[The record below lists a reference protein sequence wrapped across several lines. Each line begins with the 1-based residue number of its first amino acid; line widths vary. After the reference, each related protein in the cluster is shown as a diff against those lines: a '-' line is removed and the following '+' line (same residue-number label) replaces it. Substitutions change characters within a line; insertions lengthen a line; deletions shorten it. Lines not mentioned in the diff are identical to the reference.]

1 MSASGPPPDS
11 ASWAHGRTRGPG
23 LASGESPKAAGGLVG
38 RGEELGRVRALLE
51 AARGGLTGALVVQG
65 EAGIGKT
72 TLLAAAE
79 ELADGLTC
87 LWARGVESEAA
98 LGHAALLELL
108 TPVQDRLA
116 DLPAAQ
122 AEALAAALGWGP
134 AGAPGDR
141 YLVAAA
147 TLSLLAAAAERAPVL
162 VLVDDLHWVDRESA
176 AALLFSARRLH
187 RDAVAFLF
195 AVRTGSASAV
205 PLGGLS
211 VLPLA
216 GLAPAEAAGL
226 LPARLADPVAARLV
240 EGTRGNPLALSEVA
254 RRLTPAQ
261 LVGAAPL
268 PDPLPV
274 GARLELVYQPV
285 LAGLSA
291 PAWRAV
297 LLCAAGPEGAAA
309 GLVSALDQ
317 DGLDAGAALDEA
329 EERGILV
336 RDGGSVAFR
345 HPLLRSAAWRL
356 ATRAQR
362 RAAHLALAGALPGEA
377 ARTARNWHLAEAA
390 AGPDDV
396 LAGELVAVAEEDR
409 TRRGFAAAAAALERA
424 ALLTTDPGL
433 AAERLAAAVGDA
445 FLAGDIERTRALAAR
460 VLEGPAGRA
469 ARAQVLYTLG
479 VLEQYAGSVPRAAE
493 LLAAAAELAD
503 GPQRVWALAELGNT
517 RFRLNDL
524 AGVGEIADRLAEAAD
539 PGDPGQRALAAFAR
553 GVTLTVAGDPAAARP
568 LLTDVLELLQSPPL
582 RDDPRYL
589 INLAVAAGFLG
600 DLRGLVAP
608 FEQRLAE
615 TRERGALG
623 VLVPGLALM
632 ASGRA
637 WLGDHTGAFADAGE
651 AAELGEQLGY
661 ATDTA
666 VAVEMLAWQSAAR
679 GLHDDARR
687 ALERAR
693 ALTDRAGTTSV
704 AAHQAITAAF
714 CALCRGDLAEAAA
727 LLEARI
733 AADGGIGSLGEPL
746 GVAPTLVEA
755 YVGLGRAADAAALA
769 GRYADVTAQ
778 SPPAATAAL
787 VARCRGLTAAD
798 EGAAAEAFE
807 AALAAHAQ
815 APDAFE
821 AARTRL
827 LYGARLRRAGRRV
840 AAREQLRVALDAFA
854 AMDLTAWVQRAAD
867 ELGATGATARPRR
880 PLASEPLTS
889 QETRVALL
897 VARGLSNREV
907 AAALFLSPKTIEH
920 HLGSV
925 FRKRGFRSR
934 TELARAFATA
944 AAEGG

>member
-1 MSASGPPPDS
+1 MSASGPPPDGS
-11 ASWAHGRTRGPG
+11 SWSHGRTRGPG
-23 LASGESPKAAGGLVG
+23 LASGETLKSPGGLVG
-38 RGEELGRVRALLE
+38 RDQELGRVRDLLA

-79 ELADGLTC
+79 ELADGFTC

-134 AGAPGDR
+134 ARASGDR

-162 VLVDDLHWVDRESA
+162 VLVDDLHWVDGESA
-176 AALLFSARRLH
+176 AALLFAARRLH

-195 AVRTGSASAV
+195 AVRTGSAGAV
-205 PLGGLS
+205 PLAGLS

-216 GLAPAEAAGL
+216 GLAPAQAASL
-226 LPARLADPVAARLV
+226 LPGLLADPVAARLV
-240 EGTRGNPLALSEVA
+240 ERTRGNPLALSEVA
-254 RRLTPAQ
+254 SRLTPAQ

-268 PDPLPV
+268 PDPLPA
-274 GARLELVYQPV
+274 GTRLELVYQPV

-297 LLCAAGPEGAAA
+297 VLCAAGPEGANA
-309 GLVSALDQ
+309 GLVGALDQ
-317 DGLDAGAALDEA
+317 GGLDASAAIDEA
-329 EERGILV
+329 EEREILV

-356 ATRAQR
+356 ATPAQR

-377 ARTARNWHLAEAA
+377 ARAARTWHLAEAA
-390 AGPDDV
+390 AGPDDA
-396 LAGELVAVAEEDR
+396 LAGELVAVGGEDR
-409 TRRGFAAAAAALERA
+409 TRRGFAAASAALERA

-469 ARAQVLYTLG
+469 ARAQVLFTLG

-524 AGVGEIADRLAEAAD
+524 AGVGEIADRLAETAD

-553 GVTLTVAGDPAAARP
+553 GVTLTVTGDPAAARP

-632 ASGRA
+632 AAGRA

-733 AADGGIGSLGEPL
+733 AADGGVGSLGEPL

-769 GRYADVTAQ
+769 GRYADVTAP
-778 SPPAATAAL
+778 SPPPPTVAL
-787 VARCRGLTAAD
+787 VARCQGLTAAD
-798 EGAAAEAFE
+798 EDAAAEAFE
-807 AALAAHAQ
+807 TALAAHAQ

-821 AARTRL
+821 AARTRML
-827 LYGARLRRAGRRV
+827 
-840 AAREQLRVALDAFA
+840 
-854 AMDLTAWVQRAAD
+854 
-867 ELGATGATARPRR
+867 
-880 PLASEPLTS
+880 
-889 QETRVALL
+889 
-897 VARGLSNREV
+897 
-907 AAALFLSPKTIEH
+907 
-920 HLGSV
+920 
-925 FRKRGFRSR
+925 
-934 TELARAFATA
+934 
-944 AAEGG
+944 